1 MKQMDIDK
9 LDELQDQ
16 MLEMKM
22 QSDLLNQMMARNY
35 DMDVDQDE
43 FQEQFMEFEKEVAI
57 EKKGK
62 MANIK
67 KEEIKGQE
75 INNFLH

>member
-1 MKQMDIDK
+1 
-9 LDELQDQ
+9 
-16 MLEMKM
+16 
-22 QSDLLNQMMARNY
+22 
-35 DMDVDQDE
+35 
-43 FQEQFMEFEKEVAI
+43 MEFEKEVAI

-75 INNFLH
+75 INNFLQ

>member
-1 MKQMDIDK
+1 MDIDK

>member
-1 MKQMDIDK
+1 MDIDK

-75 INNFLH
+75 INNFLQ

>member
-1 MKQMDIDK
+1 MDIDK

-22 QSDLLNQMMARNY
+22 QSGLLNQMMARNY